1 MSTVELAILSEY
13 NYVIK
18 TYTTGGI
25 FMHFYEKQIDMTIQL
40 LKSEYR
46 KKLQNFPLSFTE
58 CGYKQDNILPPV
70 TPEWSKSEGGCRLTG
85 RDKHYWV
92 HTVITTPGAQ
102 DAKRVV
108 LSVATDRTGWD
119 ADNPQCIVYIDGQMV
134 CGMDVNHTEYPLEF
148 GRTYDV
154 YIYYY
159 TGPKKD
165 DSEKGAFLE
174 VGTALLDEPVR
185 ELYYDLD
192 VPHKAAACFDEED
205 EEFITIIKHLGIA
218 VNMLDLCNIGSEE
231 YYRSIEDA
239 HNYMHNVFYKQVC
252 NADSPVVVTGI
263 GHTHIDVAWL
273 WTYAQT
279 KEKVQRSFSTVL
291 ALMEQ
296 YPEYKFMSSQP
307 QLYKYLKEEAPE
319 IYEKVKEKIAEGR
332 WEVEGGMWVE
342 ADCNLISGESMVR
355 QFMHGKKFIYDEF
368 GKDSKIL
375 WLPDVFGYSAAMPQ
389 ILKKCGIDKFFT
401 SKISWNETNKLP
413 YDTFYWQGIDGTEIF
428 SYFATAQDYIKHT
441 PVGNITTYV
450 AKITPQEV
458 KGTWNRY
465 QQKAYNT
472 EVISTFGFGDG
483 GGGPTDWMLESQ
495 RRTKYGIPGIPRT
508 DIDFAGNILSRVKDS
523 FDKNCA
529 AIKETPKW
537 CGELYLEFHRGT
549 YTNMAKN
556 KKYNRKSELLYQYA
570 EAASVFDMILTGG
583 AYDSEK
589 LYNNWKTILL
599 NQFHDVIPGSSI
611 KEVYEDTD
619 KMYDK
624 LMSEGEAIVSEK
636 LSSVASQINAED
648 GIIVFNPTGF
658 MQSGVAEYEGRKYF
672 CRDIPAYGWKHIK
685 VSETQKKASAKNN
698 TAENEYYILTLDE
711 NANIA
716 SLYDKRAQREVLSGA
731 GNRLELYEDRPY
743 QYDGWEL
750 SPYHKHKCR
759 FIDEVSEAV
768 PFEDNVSAGF
778 IIKRAFSNSVITQ
791 KIVLYAESERIDF
804 ETEIDW
810 HENNMI
816 LKTAF
821 PIDVFASKAT
831 YDIQFGNIERPTHR
845 NTSWDQAKFEVCAHK
860 WADISDYGYGVS
872 LLNDCKYGHSTEG
885 STLRLTFLKAA
896 NYPNPESDRGIN
908 TFTYSLLPHKG
919 DFRSGGTVREAYLL
933 NNPLRCTAATGA
945 GGMLPT
951 EHSMVSCGSENIVI
965 DTIKKSESGNDV
977 IIRAYEC
984 YNTKCSTELHFGFD
998 VEKAFVCDMLENN
1011 EYELEVNNN
1020 TVKVPFGNFEVV
1032 TVKAVTK

>member
-1 MSTVELAILSEY
+1 
-13 NYVIK
+13 
-18 TYTTGGI
+18 
-25 FMHFYEKQIDMTIQL
+25 MHFYEKQIDMTIRL
-40 LKSEYR
+40 LGKEYR
-46 KKLQNFPLSFTE
+46 KKVQDFPLSFIE
-58 CGYKQDNILPPV
+58 CGYKQNNSLPQV
-70 TPEWSKSEGGCRLTG
+70 TTEWNKSEHGCRLVG
-85 RDKHYWV
+85 EDMHYWV
-92 HTVITTPGAQ
+92 HTEIVTPHEEN
-102 DAKRVV
+102 AKRVV
-108 LSVATDRTGWD
+108 LNVSTDRDGWN
-119 ADNPQCIVYIDGQMV
+119 AENPQCIVYIDGQMA
-134 CGMDVNHTEYPLEF
+134 CGMDMNHTEYPLEF
-148 GRTYDV
+148 DRKYDV

-159 TGPKKD
+159 TGTKIEDGKK
-165 DSEKGAFLE
+165 EAVLE
-174 VGTALLDEPVR
+174 VSTVLFDEPVR

-192 VPHKAAACFDEED
+192 APHKALSCFNEED
-205 EEFITIIKHLGIA
+205 EEFNTIVRHLGIA
-218 VNMLDLCNIGSEE
+218 VNMIDLCKIGSEE
-231 YYRSIEDA
+231 YYRSIDDA
-239 HNYMHNVFYKQVC
+239 LDYMHNVFYKQVC

-355 QFMHGKKFIYDEF
+355 QFMHGKKFICDEF

-401 SKISWNETNKLP
+401 SKISWNDTNKMP
-413 YDTFYWQGIDGTEIF
+413 YDTFYWKGIDGTEIF
-428 SYFATAQDYIKHT
+428 SYFATAQKYNKNDPT
-441 PVGNITTYV
+441 ENFTTYN
-450 AKITPQEV
+450 AKLTPQEI

-483 GGGPTDWMLESQ
+483 GGGTTDWMLESQ

-508 DIDFAGNILSRVKDS
+508 NIDFAGNTLARIKES
-523 FDKNCA
+523 FDKSCA
-529 AIKETPKW
+529 ELRETPKW
-537 CGELYLEFHRGT
+537 CGELYLEMHRGT

-570 EAASVFDMILTGG
+570 EAVSVFDMIINGNE
-583 AYDSEK
+583 YDSEK
-589 LYNNWKTILL
+589 LYNNWEIILL

-611 KEVYEDTD
+611 KEVYEDSD

-624 LMSEGEAIVSEK
+624 LFMEGEAIVSEK
-636 LSSVASQINAED
+636 LNSIASQINAED

-658 MQSGVAEYEGRKYF
+658 VQSGVAEYDNIKYF
-672 CRDIPAYGWKHIK
+672 CKDIPAYGWKHIK
-685 VSETQKKASAKNN
+685 ASESRKKASAKNN

-716 SLYDKRAQREVLSGA
+716 SLYDKRMNREVLSGT
-731 GNRLELYEDRPY
+731 GNQFELYEDRPY
-743 QYDGWEL
+743 AFDGWEL
-750 SPYHKHKCR
+750 SQYHKHKR
-759 FIDEVSEAV
+759 RLIDEISKVTT
-768 PFEDNVSAGF
+768 FEDNVSAGF
-778 IIKRAFSNSVITQ
+778 IIKRAFSNSVINQ
-791 KIVLYAESERIDF
+791 KIILYAESERIDF

-821 PIDVFASKAT
+821 PIDVLASKAT
-831 YDIQFGNIERPTHR
+831 YDIQFGNVERPTHK

-872 LLNDCKYGHSTEG
+872 LLNDCKYGYSTEG
-885 STLRLTFLKAA
+885 SIMRLTLLKSA

-919 DFRSGGTVREAYLL
+919 DFRSGSTISEAYLL
-933 NNPLRCTAATGA
+933 NNPLRCTAASGA
-945 GGMLPT
+945 GGMLPA
-951 EHSMVSCGSENIVI
+951 EHSMVCSDSENIVI
-965 DTIKKSESGNDV
+965 DTVKKSEMDNNV
-977 IIRAYEC
+977 VIRAYES
-984 YNTKCSTELHFGFD
+984 YNTKCNAEFRFGFD
-998 VEKAFVCDMLENN
+998 VKKAFVCDMLENN
-1011 EYELEVNNN
+1011 EYELAVENN
-1020 TVKVPFGNFEVV
+1020 TVRVPFGNFEVV
-1032 TVKAVTK
+1032 TIKAVTE